1 MSDARGA
8 NNSAP
13 AGPLAGLRV
22 VEIGS
27 EIAGAYCTKLLVDLG
42 AEVCK
47 IEPTSGDPMR
57 TWGASLP
64 GHIGHGG
71 LFEYL
76 NAGKRGGTM
85 ELTAQTELSVIHHLV
100 AGADLLVENLAPGS
114 QERWDLGLD
123 TDSLARLNPRLAV
136 VRISNFGQHGPLRDR
151 ETTPLTLQAASGW
164 VTEREPGRPP
174 VQAGARIPEYIA
186 GAYAAMGALT
196 ALRIAAG
203 RVDRPVE
210 VDVSMFEALL
220 STLPYPMLL
229 AERLIKMGLP
239 GNAKGAPMLGI
250 VRAAD
255 GWIGINC
262 LTGQHWL
269 DVCAMVGLPEFGEHQ
284 IAIMIGGPER
294 EEFFEKASP
303 WLESMTVADLVE
315 LSQALRIPAAPVT
328 DGESILSC
336 PQYAQRGF
344 FIDARTGPNASGIIR
359 PGAPFRLSKTPA
371 SPPRPAPLLGA
382 AATEW
387 DGVAAADSQ
396 RREGAFSASPPADVA
411 LPFAG
416 LKVFDLSTFWAG
428 AYLTCYLGAF
438 GADVVKV
445 ESIQRPD
452 GHRYSGSLLRDGD
465 DWYERGP
472 LWQGTNLNK
481 RDITLDLATD
491 SGRELALRMAAE
503 ADVVVENFSPRVVE
517 QFGLDYDS
525 LVKVNPDVI
534 MVRMPGFGLEGPW
547 RDYVGWALNIEQ
559 LSGMSSATGYD
570 DGPPCNLQ
578 GPADPIAGVHATVA
592 LLAALEHRARTGE
605 GQLLEVAQIEVG
617 AAVTA
622 EPVIEYSLTG
632 RVRAREG
639 NRHRVYAQGVYPGAG
654 DDEWVAISVRDDSDW
669 AALAQALARPN
680 LVADN
685 RFATP
690 QARLDNHDALDE
702 VLAEW
707 TRTRSAADIADEL
720 GLRGVPAERLLS
732 ADRMYAVAQLDA
744 RSFYEELEHPI
755 TGRHRFPGWPFRI
768 SPGPVRHHRTVS
780 PTLGQH
786 NDEVLGSLGLSVQE
800 IAALR
805 DRQVIGERLLNA

>member
-1 MSDARGA
+1 MT
-8 NNSAP
+8 
-13 AGPLAGLRV
+13 GPLAGLRV
-22 VEIGS
+22 VEVGS
-27 EIAGAYCTKLLVDLG
+27 EISVPYCTKLLVDLG
-42 AEVCK
+42 AEIYKV
-47 IEPTSGDPMR
+47 EPVPAGDPMR
-57 TWGASLP
+57 EWGPKL
-64 GHIGHGG
+64 GGGVDHGA

-76 NAGKRGGTM
+76 NAGKRGAAIDFASSSGV
-85 ELTAQTELSVIHHLV
+85 AVFQNLV
-100 AGADLLVENLAPGS
+100 ADADLLVEDLVPES
-114 QERWDLGLD
+114 PLRWDLGLD
-123 TDSLARLNPRLAV
+123 SESLARLNPRLAV
-136 VRISNFGQHGPLRDR
+136 VRISSFGQHGPLRDR
-151 ETTPLTLQAASGW
+151 QTTPLTLQAASGW
-164 VTEREPGRPP
+164 VNEREPGRAP

-186 GAYAAMGALT
+186 GSYAAMGALT
-196 ALRIAAG
+196 ALRIAASG
-203 RVDRPVE
+203 AGRPVE
-210 VDVSMFEALL
+210 VDLSVFEALL

-250 VRAAD
+250 VKAAD

-269 DVCAMVGLPEFGEHQ
+269 DVCAMMGLPEFGEHQ

-294 EEFFEKASP
+294 EEFFEKARP

-328 DGESILSC
+328 DGRSILEC
-336 PQYAQRGF
+336 PQYVDRGF
-344 FIDARTGPNASGIIR
+344 FIDTSREAPTSGFVR
-359 PGAPFRLSKTPA
+359 PGPPFRLSKTPA
-371 SPPRPAPLLGA
+371 LPPRPAPRLASRVDGRGEA
-382 AATEW
+382 AERDAQRRP
-387 DGVAAADSQ
+387 GSFSMSPAAD
-396 RREGAFSASPPADVA
+396 VT

-416 LKVFDLSTFWAG
+416 LRVFDLSTFWAG

-481 RDITLDLATD
+481 RDITLDLSSET
-491 SGRELALRMAAE
+491 GRELALRMAAE

-517 QFGLDYDS
+517 QFGLDYES
-525 LVKVNPDVI
+525 LTKVNPDVI

-559 LSGMSSATGYD
+559 LSGMSSATGYAE
-570 DGPPCNLQ
+570 GPPCNLQ

-592 LLAALEHRARTGE
+592 LLAALQHRARTGE
-605 GQLLEVAQIEVG
+605 GQLIEVAQIEVG

-622 EPVIEYSLTG
+622 EPVIEYSMTG
-632 RVRAREG
+632 EVRPREG
-639 NRHRVYAQGVYPGAG
+639 NRHRTYAQGVYPTAV
-654 DDEWVAISVRDDSDW
+654 DEEWVAISVRDDSDW
-669 AALAQALARPN
+669 
-680 LVADN
+680 VAVTEAIGEPDLRTDA
-685 RFATP
+685 RFATT
-690 QARLDNHDALDE
+690 QSRLDNHDAFDE
-702 VLAEW
+702 LMTAW
-707 TRTRSAADIADEL
+707 TRTRTPVDISDEL

-732 ADRMYAVAQLDA
+732 ADRMYDVEQLDA

-768 SPGPVRHHRTVS
+768 VPGPDHHHRSVA

-786 NDEVLGSLGLSVQE
+786 NGEVLAATGLAETE
-800 IAALR
+800 ITALR
-805 DRQVIGERLLNA
+805 DRKIIGERLLNS